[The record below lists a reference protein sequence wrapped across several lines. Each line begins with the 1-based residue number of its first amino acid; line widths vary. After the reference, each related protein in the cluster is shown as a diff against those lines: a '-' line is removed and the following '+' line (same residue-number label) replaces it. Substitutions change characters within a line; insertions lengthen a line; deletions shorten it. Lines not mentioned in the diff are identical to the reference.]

1 MNENHCPVNI
11 YLDFSKAFDSLIHDI
26 LLSKLKHYGIQ
37 ENALQ
42 LLSSYL
48 KDRSQYVQLDN
59 VKSSSHAVISEIPQ
73 GSVLGPLLF
82 NIYINDITEAST
94 KLGFIIYA
102 DDTTLTSTLE
112 NFGKISDV
120 AGLERELNKEMSK
133 IYGWLLSNT
142 LTLNTAKSK
151 FIIFFKNP
159 KVIPKL
165 NLKIAGNAIE
175 QVAEFNF
182 LGINI
187 DQNIT
192 WKLHAT

>member
-1 MNENHCPVNI
+1 MHTQLLEYFTENNLLSSQQYGFRPNRSTELATLELVDRNIHHMNENHCPVNM
-11 YLDFSKAFDSLIHDI
+11 YLDFSKAFDNLIYDI

-59 VKSSSHAVISEIPQ
+59 VKSSSHAVICGIPQ

-82 NIYINDITEAST
+82 NIYINDITEPST
-94 KLGFIIYA
+94 KFDFIMYA

-120 AGLERELNKEMSK
+120 AGLERELNEEMSK
-133 IYGWLLSNT
+133 MWL
-142 LTLNTAKSK
+142 
-151 FIIFFKNP
+151 
-159 KVIPKL
+159 
-165 NLKIAGNAIE
+165 
-175 QVAEFNF
+175 
-182 LGINI
+182 
-187 DQNIT
+187 
-192 WKLHAT
+192 ATQ